1 VVVEISLSL
10 LSLASFS
17 SLKHQRLFLFEMLA
31 DVLAPAAHAE
41 KERFVV
47 GSTSRPSCVVTRSF
61 ALDQQNGGEASR
73 TGTILRRN
81 QLLNFDRAT
90 ASKRKGLERDLE
102 KNEEDPK
109 QLHFFRSGAKKRE
122 GHQKLASAR
131 ERVAF
136 EKFQRQQNSEA
147 AARAAAGSAFSNPST
162 YPAVRGGRLDG
173 PLDSHDMATSER
185 WTLGNGGEKQL
196 KLHVSNCFMH

>member
-1 VVVEISLSL
+1 
-10 LSLASFS
+10 
-17 SLKHQRLFLFEMLA
+17 MLA

-109 QLHFFRSGAKKRE
+109 QGLHFFRSGAKKRE
-122 GHQKLASAR
+122 ASQKFASAR

-147 AARAAAGSAFSNPST
+147 AARRAAGSAFSNPST
-162 YPAVRGGRLDG
+162 YPAVHVGRLDG
-173 PLDSHDMATSER
+173 PLDSHDMATSHAR
-185 WTLGNGGEKQL
+185 GSSTSSAKGCSKSDQTTQNHSTMLRAMANSQI
-196 KLHVSNCFMH
+196 

>member
-1 VVVEISLSL
+1 
-10 LSLASFS
+10 
-17 SLKHQRLFLFEMLA
+17 MLA
-31 DVLAPAAHAE
+31 DVLAPAVHAE

-102 KNEEDPK
+102 KKEEDPK
-109 QLHFFRSGAKKRE
+109 KGLAFFRSGAKKRE
-122 GHQKLASAR
+122 GSQKSSAR
-131 ERVAF
+131 ERLAF

-147 AARAAAGSAFSNPST
+147 EARRAAGSAFCNSST
-162 YPAVRGGRLDG
+162 CPAVRGCPLDG
-173 PLDSHDMATSER
+173 PLDSHDMSTSGSHAR
-185 WTLGNGGEKQL
+185 GSSTSFAKGCSKTDQTTQNHSTMLRAMANSQI
-196 KLHVSNCFMH
+196 

>member
-1 VVVEISLSL
+1 
-10 LSLASFS
+10 
-17 SLKHQRLFLFEMLA
+17 MLA

-47 GSTSRPSCVVTRSF
+47 GSTSRPSCVVTRAF
-61 ALDQQNGGEASR
+61 ALVLLDQQNGGEASR
-73 TGTILRRN
+73 TGKILRRN
-81 QLLNFDRAT
+81 QLNFDRAT

-109 QLHFFRSGAKKRE
+109 QGLAFFRSGAKKRE
-122 GHQKLASAR
+122 GSQKFASAR

-147 AARAAAGSAFSNPST
+147 EARRAAGSAFSNSGT
-162 YPAVRGGRLDG
+162 YPAVRGGRHG
-173 PLDSHDMATSER
+173 QLDSHDMETSESHAR
-185 WTLGNGGEKQL
+185 GSLTSSAKGCSKTDQTTQDHSTMLRATANSQI
-196 KLHVSNCFMH
+196 

>member
-1 VVVEISLSL
+1 
-10 LSLASFS
+10 
-17 SLKHQRLFLFEMLA
+17 
-31 DVLAPAAHAE
+31 
-41 KERFVV
+41 
-47 GSTSRPSCVVTRSF
+47 
-61 ALDQQNGGEASR
+61 
-73 TGTILRRN
+73 
-81 QLLNFDRAT
+81 LNFDRAT

-173 PLDSHDMATSER
+173 PMDSLNMATSESHAR
-185 WTLGNGGEKQL
+185 GSSTSSAKGCSKSDQTTQNHSTMLRAMANSQI
-196 KLHVSNCFMH
+196 